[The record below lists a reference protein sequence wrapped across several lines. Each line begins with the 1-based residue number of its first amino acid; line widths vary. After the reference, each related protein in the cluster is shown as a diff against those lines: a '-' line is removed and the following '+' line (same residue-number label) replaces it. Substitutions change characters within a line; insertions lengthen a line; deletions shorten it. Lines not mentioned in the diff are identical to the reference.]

1 MAYRQFLSEGAGNH
15 LLDEEAF
22 AVPAEIAD
30 ELAVA
35 QYQRIKG
42 QIPWLHV
49 AIGVLVVAGF
59 LADNSEPRAFGEVAL
74 GVLLLLAVAIRSY
87 FWRRSE
93 PGRVTPEEARKQLGS
108 SFLIMLM
115 FCAGATIWTLAE
127 MEVRFSHENVFAPV
141 ILVLGA
147 LGTASCYASHPRTAM
162 IPLLLCNL
170 PLVLVLVAQVDIHTT
185 AVAMA
190 VLMISLLQT
199 RLIVGRYQEMLA
211 NLMLHRATRLAARTD
226 PLTGLGNRLAMA
238 ETLGNALQTISTG
251 EGPSVALID
260 LDGFKPVNDRHGH
273 AAGDAVL
280 VQVARRIE
288 LAAGPGAVSIRMG
301 GDEFA
306 VIFAADQ
313 TTDVNNRC
321 ADIMATFAIPFTY
334 EGVSIRLGASM
345 GLAQAPDDGQSIR
358 EVLATADRALYV
370 VKAEHRA
377 QAASGQRPRIAGVKR
392 SAA

>member
-1 MAYRQFLSEGAGNH
+1 MAYQQIFPKPSGDH
-15 LLDEEAF
+15 LLSEEAF
-22 AVPAEIAD
+22 AVPAEIDD

-35 QYQRIKG
+35 QYLRIKD

-49 AIGVLVVAGF
+49 SIAVMVIAGF
-59 LADNSEPRAFGEVAL
+59 LADNSEPRVFGEVAL
-74 GVLLLLAVAIRSY
+74 GGLLLLAVAIRS
-87 FWRRSE
+87 FLWKKFS
-93 PGRVTPEEARKQLGS
+93 PSAVTPADARKQLGS
-108 SFLIMLM
+108 SFLILLM
-115 FCAGATIWTLAE
+115 FSAGATIWTLAE
-127 MEVRFSHENVFAPV
+127 MEHRFSHENMFAPV

-170 PLVLVLVAQVDIHTT
+170 PLVLVLVAQVDIHST

-211 NLMLHRATRLAARTD
+211 NLMLNRATRLSARTD
-226 PLTGLGNRLAMA
+226 PLTGLGNRLVLS
-238 ETLGNALQTISTG
+238 ETLGDGLHAMGTG
-251 EGPSVALID
+251 PGPSVALID
-260 LDGFKPVNDRHGH
+260 LDGFKPVNDQHGH

-288 LAAGPGAVSIRMG
+288 HAAGEGAVSVRMG

-306 VIFAADQ
+306 VIFQSASREE
-313 TTDVNNRC
+313 VNARC
-321 ADIMATFAIPFTY
+321 TEIMSTFAIPFMF
-334 EGVSIRLGASM
+334 ESISIRLGASL
-345 GLAQAPDDGQSIR
+345 GFAQAPEQGRTMR
-358 EVLATADRALYV
+358 ELLAAADHALYEM
-370 VKAEHRA
+370 KAEHRA
-377 QAASGQRPRIAGVKR
+377 QAASGHRPRIAGLER

>member
-1 MAYRQFLSEGAGNH
+1 MADQHIFPRSTSDH
-15 LLDEEAF
+15 LLGEEAF
-22 AVPAEIAD
+22 AVPAEIGD

-35 QYQRIKG
+35 QYLRIKD

-49 AIGVLVVAGF
+49 SIAVMVIAGF
-59 LADNSEPRAFGEVAL
+59 LADDSEPRAFGEIAL
-74 GVLLLLAVAIRSY
+74 GILLLVAVAIRSF
-87 FWRRSE
+87 FWEKLAGSA
-93 PGRVTPEEARKQLGS
+93 VTPDVARKQLSS
-108 SFLIMLM
+108 SFLILLM

-127 MEVRFSHENVFAPV
+127 MEQRFSHENVFAPV

-170 PLVLVLVAQVDIHTT
+170 PLVLVLVAQADIHTT

-211 NLMLHRATRLAARTD
+211 NLLLNRATRLSARTD
-226 PLTGLGNRLAMA
+226 PLTGLGNRLAMSEA
-238 ETLGNALQTISTG
+238 LGTALQAKSD
-251 EGPSVALID
+251 EQGPSVVLID
-260 LDGFKPVNDRHGH
+260 LDGFKPVNDQHGH

-280 VQVARRIE
+280 MQVARRIE
-288 LAAGPGAVSIRMG
+288 MAAGAGAVPIRMG

-306 VIFAADQ
+306 IIFATGNHDEVSA
-313 TTDVNNRC
+313 RC
-321 ADIMATFAIPFTY
+321 TEIMETFAIPFLFND
-334 EGVSIRLGASM
+334 VSFRLGASL
-345 GLAQAPDDGQSIR
+345 GVSRAPSHGQTIR
-358 EVLATADRALYV
+358 ELLAAADRALYIM
-370 VKAEHRA
+370 KAEHRA
-377 QAASGQRPRIAGVKR
+377 QAAYGQRPRIAALDL